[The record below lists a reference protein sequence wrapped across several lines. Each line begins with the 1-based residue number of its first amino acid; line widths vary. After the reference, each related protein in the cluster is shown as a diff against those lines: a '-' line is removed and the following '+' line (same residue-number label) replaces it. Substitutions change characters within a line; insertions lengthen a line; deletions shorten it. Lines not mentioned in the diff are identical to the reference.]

1 MSDIHGN
8 LTAFEAVLAD
18 TQTAS
23 IDQVIFLG
31 DAATLGPHPNEVVEL
46 LRGLNCPCVLGNH
59 ESYQLNLAQFLR
71 DDHAE
76 WAKETIAWSVSR
88 LSPQN
93 LAFLKTFQPHVEI
106 QLKADGSSLDLLCV
120 HGSPVSFDDM
130 ILATTPAH
138 QLDDLLMNQAAEAVA
153 CGHAHVPM
161 TRRHQDKL
169 LINAGSVGAPMAE
182 MPFKSGWRRRG
193 ATVYAMGGVCGD

>member
-1 MSDIHGN
+1 MRVALLSDIHGN

-31 DAATLGPHPNEVVEL
+31 DAATLGPHANEVVEL

-76 WAKETIAWSVSR
+76 WAKETIAWSVV
-88 LSPQN
+88 
-93 LAFLKTFQPHVEI
+93 AAI
-106 QLKADGSSLDLLCV
+106 
-120 HGSPVSFDDM
+120 
-130 ILATTPAH
+130 
-138 QLDDLLMNQAAEAVA
+138 AAELGVLEDVSAA
-153 CGHAHVPM
+153 RRDSTQSRRLLARSALR
-161 TRRHQDKL
+161 TRLTRFL
-169 LINAGSVGAPMAE
+169 
-182 MPFKSGWRRRG
+182 
-193 ATVYAMGGVCGD
+193 